1 MEKRKSTIQ
10 NKSLQHMTIMIGKHS
25 EVDASAKNEQPNKL
39 VLEKEPDS
47 DIDPNLIFDP
57 IKRQLHFLR

>member
-1 MEKRKSTIQ
+1 MEKQKSTIQ
-10 NKSLQHMTIMIGKHS
+10 NKSLQHMTNMIGKHF
-25 EVDASAKNEQPNKL
+25 EVNASAKNEQPNKL
-39 VLEKEPDS
+39 ALEKEPDS

>member
-1 MEKRKSTIQ
+1 MEKQKSTIQ
-10 NKSLQHMTIMIGKHS
+10 NKSLQHMTNMIGKYS
-25 EVDASAKNEQPNKL
+25 ELNANAKNGQPNKL
-39 VLEKEPDS
+39 ELEKEPDS